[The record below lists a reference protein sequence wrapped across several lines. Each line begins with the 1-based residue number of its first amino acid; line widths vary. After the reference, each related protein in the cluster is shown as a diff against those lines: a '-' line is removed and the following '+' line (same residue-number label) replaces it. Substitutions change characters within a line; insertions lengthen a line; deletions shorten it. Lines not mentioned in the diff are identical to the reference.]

1 MNKDNMNTDRFAAR
15 NRIEISVKGLM
26 LAVVVVIA
34 CILSAISLYM
44 VNRGKSS
51 INSGNNQYSAMM
63 SDFTEL
69 DKTMY
74 DGLEVSGD
82 EVLNVIASLKND
94 EAVKV
99 TVKTLENQNGSDK
112 SEGSS
117 YGCGIGGDPTN
128 VKSNP
133 NYINPSA
140 SFKGSVEKN
149 ENGIVTTI
157 LFVQQ

>member
-1 MNKDNMNTDRFAAR
+1 MNKEERNTENSQGR

-94 EAVKV
+94 GAVKV
-99 TVKTLENQNGSDK
+99 TVKTLENQNGAAK

-117 YGCGIGGDPTN
+117 YGSGIGNVPTN
-128 VKSNP
+128 IKSNP
-133 NYINPSA
+133 DYINPSA

-157 LFVQQ
+157 VFVQQ